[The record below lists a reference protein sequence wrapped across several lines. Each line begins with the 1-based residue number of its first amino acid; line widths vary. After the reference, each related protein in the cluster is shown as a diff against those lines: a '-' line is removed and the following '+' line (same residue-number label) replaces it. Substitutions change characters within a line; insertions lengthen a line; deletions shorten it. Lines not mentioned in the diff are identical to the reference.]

1 MAVLNRIS
9 GLASGLDVDQIVKDL
24 MKSYQMRID
33 KVKQNKQ
40 IWQWRQEDYRA
51 INTSLLSLRNA
62 VFDLKLQRTFLAR
75 KVSSSNENIVTAS
88 VSSSAVPASY
98 QVCVKQLATAATNS
112 STGRISAAAAL
123 TGDTLDVDVVN
134 TTTANRFKISLD
146 GEEMEIRLQEN
157 ASYDLNELVNDIQ
170 TQINESSLEGKVFVS
185 LTKDNQLRFAAVRQ
199 DDGSVPTI
207 KVTGDA
213 LTVLGFEE
221 EQTSQSLEPIDTR
234 ASLWSQRDKFLFNNF
249 EWTEDH
255 QFRFTI
261 NGEEFVFDGDT
272 DSLDS
277 VIAAINKNTKA
288 GVSVFYDA
296 GTDRISLTTVKTGD
310 YRKGQGIEGAEI
322 QIAGGF
328 MSGVLR
334 IDMANEKGGE
344 DALFEINGLDGMTSH
359 DNSYTVNGVT
369 FYFKE
374 ANPEKTVI
382 VTVENDIDGVVN
394 AIKNFVDSYNKI
406 LEEINKKLTEPR
418 YHDYAPLTEEQ
429 IQEGK
434 LTDRQIDAWEEKAR
448 SGLLKGD
455 PILSGVLADMRSALA
470 SIVQGV
476 TGEVTVTNGF
486 EQYTTIADRLSVIGI
501 TTGEYSER
509 GKLHLDETRLRE
521 ALQSNPEAVMEL
533 FTRTRDAEGNEIDD
547 KSQLGIAARLYDAVN
562 NAMTRITRQAGS
574 AGSLYD
580 NSYISRM
587 LRQFDERL
595 DRMNDQYIRIED
607 RYYRQFTAL
616 EKAIAQM
623 NTQSMWL
630 TMQFASNLQ

>member
-1 MAVLNRIS
+1 MAVINRIS

-24 MKSYQMRID
+24 MRSYQMRID
-33 KVKQNKQ
+33 KVKQTKQ
-40 IWQWRQEDYRA
+40 IWEWRREDYRA

-62 VFDLKLQRTFLAR
+62 IFDLKLQRTFLAR
-75 KVSSSNENIVTAS
+75 KVSSSDESIVTAS

-98 QVCVKQLATAATNS
+98 QVRVKQLASVATNCS
-112 STGRISAAAAL
+112 AGRIS
-123 TGDTLDVDVVN
+123 
-134 TTTANRFKISLD
+134 
-146 GEEMEIRLQEN
+146 
-157 ASYDLNELVNDIQ
+157 
-170 TQINESSLEGKVFVS
+170 
-185 LTKDNQLRFAAVRQ
+185 KDDN
-199 DDGSVPTI
+199 
-207 KVTGDA
+207 
-213 LTVLGFEE
+213 
-221 EQTSQSLEPIDTR
+221 PIDTS
-234 ASLWSQRDKFLFNNF
+234 APLWSQRDKFLNNNF
-249 EWTEDH
+249 GWTEDDH
-255 QFRFTI
+255 HFSFTI
-261 NGEEFVFDGDT
+261 NGEVFTFDGDT

-277 VIAAINKNTKA
+277 VIAAINNNKKA
-288 GVSVFYDA
+288 GVWAFYDA
-296 GTDRISLTTVKTGD
+296 GTDRIVLSTVKTGNN
-310 YRKGQGIEGAEI
+310 REGAEI
-322 QIAGGF
+322 QVTGEF
-328 MSGVLR
+328 MTDVLQ